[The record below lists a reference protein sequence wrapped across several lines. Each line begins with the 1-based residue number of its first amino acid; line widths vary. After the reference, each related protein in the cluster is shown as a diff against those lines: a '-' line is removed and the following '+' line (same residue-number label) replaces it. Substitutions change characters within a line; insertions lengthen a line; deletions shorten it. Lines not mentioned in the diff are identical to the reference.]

1 MLDEI
6 RVRTGTGGGSPLPT
20 GYTKERANMGE
31 IKIGKAFILGR
42 GKKADKGDPLA

>member
-1 MLDEI
+1 
-6 RVRTGTGGGSPLPT
+6 
-20 GYTKERANMGE
+20 MGE